1 MKLSLQ
7 ENMYGCIALSI
18 LNRSQTNQRKGYM
31 GHLTNVANS
40 LVQSLEKG
48 KNKAALDTIFAGMSF
63 TQFSTPCVEFINNYI
78 RLT

>member
-1 MKLSLQ
+1 
-7 ENMYGCIALSI
+7 
-18 LNRSQTNQRKGYM
+18 M

-63 TQFSTPCVEFINNYI
+63 TQFSTPCVEFINHYI
-78 RLT
+78 GLT

>member
-1 MKLSLQ
+1 
-7 ENMYGCIALSI
+7 
-18 LNRSQTNQRKGYM
+18 M
-31 GHLTNVANS
+31 GHLTNVANG

-63 TQFSTPCVEFINNYI
+63 TQFSIPCVEFINHYI